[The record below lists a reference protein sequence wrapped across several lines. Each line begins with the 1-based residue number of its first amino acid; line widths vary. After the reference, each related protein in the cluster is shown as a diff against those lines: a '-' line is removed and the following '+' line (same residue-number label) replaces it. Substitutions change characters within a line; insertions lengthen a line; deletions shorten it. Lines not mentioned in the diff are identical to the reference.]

1 MNDHTDRSPAVLDVA
16 RKFIGTMS
24 RRFWARSHLG
34 RSTLGLVTLALFL
47 SACVTPMP
55 TPTPQPVTLIFACSE
70 IDASFYRQAADQ
82 FQQIN
87 PSVKIQLVHNVTSL
101 DAKDDWDSL
110 RQLATHA
117 DVFLWSAQ
125 GVEGGPV
132 GLVSDL
138 SPWVKSDPEMVET
151 AFLPGLASFFQWQG
165 STWGIPAGVAPL
177 LILYDPAVFDEAGL
191 AHPRPGWTWDDLFAA
206 AQRLTRREGERI
218 VRYGIYLGIDAIRSA
233 VDAQGG
239 RLVDDTRGV
248 AVPLLDEPRTVSAV
262 RWYTDL
268 ALTHQVAPNPTE
280 SEWADPV
287 AAVRTGRAAM
297 GLIMGQ
303 GWSAANADLG
313 RELSVAPLPGQS
325 RVGLNGYYISQGTAH
340 PQAAWRWIQFLSQN
354 FAPPGLLPA
363 RQSLISDSTYAQAVG
378 EPGVTASLY
387 AAEHAL
393 PPIHPAAVE
402 RLFYDAVGQVYA
414 GQEAQDVLRQA
425 QLQAVS
431 LAQPDPVEPFSVVA
445 PEADSPPS
453 AERITFVTTYAK
465 MYEPLI
471 PVFQAQ
477 HPEIEVVALS
487 FIEAKQSDSNYWE
500 GPAEFFD
507 MTGADCIIDS
517 AGHLSDADVSSL
529 LDLQPFIEAD
539 PSFPLA
545 DYVPWSLELL
555 RYEGSLRGLPAGLA
569 VNVLYFNRALF
580 DDSQTPYP
588 EADWDWDNLFHAARQ
603 LTGAASSGAD
613 YGFIAFRTALRSMFV
628 DEILGSSS
636 PRFNDPDTVATVEQL
651 SQLAQDQVIQIE
663 DELLHFDLVWAGRV
677 GMWFGTA
684 RAFEDPRFQS
694 IYAPQL
700 KSSGYHAMAYYIAA
714 DTAHPQACWQW
725 LRFLSEQMPLKA
737 YLPPRYSL
745 LTSEAFRAQVGAEAQ
760 TIYMNAL
767 NDIEP
772 ARQESVQVS
781 FHTSVAYLWF
791 DQALQAILE
800 GKSDAQ
806 PTLDE
811 AQVNIDAY
819 LNCCSRQTNPDD
831 PQAVQKCVEQVD
843 PDLARM
849 YFSPQVEP

>member
-1 MNDHTDRSPAVLDVA
+1 MVA
-16 RKFIGTMS
+16 
-24 RRFWARSHLG
+24 LC
-34 RSTLGLVTLALFL
+34 L
-47 SACVTPMP
+47 SACVTPTP
-55 TPTPQPVTLIFACSE
+55 TPTLQPISLTFACSE

-87 PSVKIQLVHNVTSL
+87 PSIKIQLVHNVTSI

-110 RQLATHA
+110 RQLATQA

-125 GVEGGPV
+125 GVEGGPI

-138 SPWVKSDPEMVET
+138 SPLVKSDPEMTEA
-151 AFLPGLASFFQWQG
+151 AFLPGLASFFRWQG
-165 STWGIPAGVAPL
+165 STWGVPAGVAPL
-177 LILYDPAVFDEAGL
+177 LILYDPAAFDEAGL
-191 AHPRPGWTWDDLFAA
+191 AHPRPGWTWDELFAA

-218 VRYGIYLGIDAIRSA
+218 VRYGIHLGIDAIRSA

-248 AVPLLDEPRTVSAV
+248 AVPLLDDPRTVSAV

-268 ALTHQVAPNPTE
+268 ALTHRVAPNPTE

-287 AAVRTGRAAM
+287 VAVRAGRAAM

-303 GWSAANADLG
+303 GWNAASADLD

-325 RVGLNGYYISQGTAH
+325 RVGLSGYYISQGTAY
-340 PQAAWRWIQFLSQN
+340 PQAAWRWVQFLSQN

-363 RQSLISDSTYAQAVG
+363 RQGLISDSTYAQAVG
-378 EPGVTASLY
+378 EPGAAASLY

-402 RLFYDAVGQVYA
+402 KLFYDAVGRVYA
-414 GQEAQDVLRQA
+414 GQEAQDVLSQA
-425 QLQAVS
+425 QQQAVS
-431 LAQPDPVEPFSVVA
+431 LAQPDKVEPFSVVVL
-445 PEADSPPS
+445 EADSPPS

-477 HPEIEVVALS
+477 HPEIEVVVLS
-487 FIEAKQSDSNYWE
+487 FIEARRPDSNSPS

-507 MTGADCIIDS
+507 VTGADCILDSRS
-517 AGHLSDADVSSL
+517 AGHLGDADVSSL
-529 LDLQPFIEAD
+529 LDLQPLIEAD
-539 PSFPLA
+539 PSFPLS

-569 VNVLYFNRALF
+569 VDVLYFNRALF

-588 EADWDWDNLFHAARQ
+588 EADWNWDNLFHAARQ
-603 LTGAASSGAD
+603 LTEGTSSGAD

-628 DEILGSSS
+628 AEILGSSS

-651 SQLAQDQVIQIE
+651 SQLARDQVIRIE
-663 DELLHFDLVWAGRV
+663 DKSLQNDLVQAGRV
-677 GMWFGTA
+677 GMWFGMA

-700 KSSGYHAMAYYIAA
+700 KSSRYYSMAYYIAA
-714 DTAHPQACWQW
+714 DTTHPQACWQW
-725 LRFLSEQMPLKA
+725 LRFLSEQMPLQSF
-737 YLPPRYSL
+737 LPPRYSL

-760 TIYMNAL
+760 AVYQSAL

-772 ARQESVQVS
+772 VRQEFAQASI
-781 FHTSVAYLWF
+781 HTSVAYLWL

-806 PTLDE
+806 SALDE

-831 PQAVQKCVEQVD
+831 LQAVQKCVEQVD

-849 YFSPQVEP
+849 YFSSQVEP